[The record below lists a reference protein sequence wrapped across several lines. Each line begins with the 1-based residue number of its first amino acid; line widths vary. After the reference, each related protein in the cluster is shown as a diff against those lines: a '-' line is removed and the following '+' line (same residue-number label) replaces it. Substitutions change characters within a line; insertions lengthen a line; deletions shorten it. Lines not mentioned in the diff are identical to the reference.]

1 METHL
6 RLNHL
11 SSILLDFVEL
21 FVSFSGGLPSKNNEE
36 DVLTDLNIK
45 YDFLRNE
52 SSGACLDHD
61 ATDGATLG
69 FKVNYS

>member
-1 METHL
+1 MKFIYGRVRSANFIYEFL
-6 RLNHL
+6 
-11 SSILLDFVEL
+11 
-21 FVSFSGGLPSKNNEE
+21 SFSGGLPSKNNGE

-52 SSGACLDHD
+52 TSGACLDHD
-61 ATDGATLG
+61 AADGATLG